1 MTSLARITQPT
12 PKPAPNA
19 IGLCKHA
26 DDKTR
31 PGKKRR
37 QGMNNACPIGK
48 NIVTDRVTFSGPS
61 SVYRHDSRQRKSK
74 KPINIKTIKSPT
86 STTHGHA
93 SFHFL
98 TRYLPAGALI
108 ARHVR
113 LMVKQRQKIIS
124 AQGHCAAPGNNHG
137 TVYQRSKRHL
147 EFNPHSAQSGTAGSF
162 ICPNI
167 TALIPG
173 LRLEPI
179 LHR

>member
-48 NIVTDRVTFSGPS
+48 NIVTDRVTFSCPS
-61 SVYRHDSRQRKSK
+61 SVYRHGSRQQERK

-86 STTHGHA
+86 STTRGHA
-93 SFHFL
+93 SFHVL

-124 AQGHCAAPGNNHG
+124 SQGHDAAPLTTTARCISRASDIWNLIHTQHNPVLPDPLSVP
-137 TVYQRSKRHL
+137 TSQR
-147 EFNPHSAQSGTAGSF
+147 
-162 ICPNI
+162 
-167 TALIPG
+167 
-173 LRLEPI
+173 
-179 LHR
+179 